1 MKTLDRY
8 IALAIATGTGIALL
22 VILGLDAFFNIIGQL
37 DRVGVGTYTLWKMF
51 QYVALTIPQSLYE
64 LFPMAALLGSLI
76 GMGMLA
82 AGSELVAMRASGV
95 SVWRIVQSVLQA
107 GVLMLVVVIMIGEL
121 LAPSAEHYGQKLRA
135 ESTNKGVSLL
145 GGALGL
151 WVRNNN
157 YYINVGKILS
167 DEKLADLTIYEFDSD
182 SSLSVIMTA
191 EQANY
196 RDDVWQL
203 LDVEQTQFLEGHV
216 EVHHVDQLER
226 QTLVTP
232 ELLSAVVLKPQTMS
246 VVDIAQLVDYL
257 EENGLDA
264 QQYRYA
270 FWGRLMTPV
279 ASLVMLLVSVP
290 FVFGSLRS
298 VSSGQRIFT
307 GILVGFGFY
316 VVTQISSQMGQV
328 YAMNPL
334 LSSFAPS
341 FIFML
346 LGIRAIRR
354 I

>member
-1 MKTLDRY
+1 
-8 IALAIATGTGIALL
+8 
-22 VILGLDAFFNIIGQL
+22 
-37 DRVGVGTYTLWKMF
+37 
-51 QYVALTIPQSLYE
+51 
-64 LFPMAALLGSLI
+64 MAALLGSLI
-76 GMGMLA
+76 GMGTLA

-95 SVWRIVQSVLQA
+95 SVWRIVRSVLQA

-135 ESTNKGVSLL
+135 DATNKQASFL
-145 GGALGL
+145 GTLGL
-151 WVRNNN
+151 WVRDGN
-157 YYINVGKILS
+157 YYINVRTILT
-167 DEKLADLTIYEFDSD
+167 DEKLADLTIYEFDNENR
-182 SSLSVIMTA
+182 LSVIVTA
-191 EQANY
+191 AKANY
-196 RDDVWQL
+196 SDDVWQL
-203 LDVEQTQFLEGHV
+203 LGVEQTQFGDDHV

-232 ELLSAVVLKPQTMS
+232 ELLSMVVLRPQTMS

-316 VVTQISSQMGQV
+316 VVSQISSQMGQV
-328 YAMNPL
+328 YALNPL
-334 LSSFAPS
+334 LASFVPS
-341 FIFML
+341 FLFML

>member
-1 MKTLDRY
+1 MKILDRY
-8 IALAIATGTGIALL
+8 IALAIAAGTGIALL
-22 VILGLDAFFNIIGQL
+22 VILGLDVFFNIIAQL
-37 DRVGVGTYTLWKMF
+37 DKVGVGTYTLWKMF
-51 QYVALTIPQSLYE
+51 QFVALTIPQSLYE

-76 GMGMLA
+76 GMGTLA
-82 AGSELVAMRASGV
+82 ASSELIAMRASGV
-95 SVWRIVQSVLQA
+95 SVWRIVRSVLQA
-107 GVLMLVVVIMIGEL
+107 GVLMLVVIVMVGEL
-121 LAPSAEHYGQKLRA
+121 IAPSAEHNGQKLRA
-135 ESTNKGVSLL
+135 DATNKQASFL
-145 GGALGL
+145 GALGL
-151 WVRNNN
+151 WVRDGN
-157 YYINVGKILS
+157 YYINVRTILT
-167 DEKLADLTIYEFDSD
+167 DEKLADLTIYEFDNENR
-182 SSLSVIMTA
+182 LSVIVTA
-191 EQANY
+191 AQANY
-196 RDDVWQL
+196 SDDVWQL
-203 LDVEQTQFLEGHV
+203 LGVEQTQFGDDRV

-232 ELLSAVVLKPQTMS
+232 ELLSMVVLRPQTMS

-257 EENGLDA
+257 DENGLDA

-316 VVTQISSQMGQV
+316 VVSQISSQMGQV
-328 YAMNPL
+328 YALNPL
-334 LSSFAPS
+334 LASFAPS
-341 FIFML
+341 FLFML